1 MAADPITVEVL
12 RSALPA
18 IADEM
23 SYVLKRTSYNMM
35 IFEVGDYSCA
45 ILDKEG
51 NLLAQNG
58 GGVSHFLADMGVV
71 IRDGVER
78 IKNFAPGDVILMN
91 HQQVCGQHLNNI
103 CVYTPFFWQGEL
115 YGFTII
121 RAHWI
126 DVGGYSTGFGAGSA
140 ASDPW
145 LEGLQFNQLKIY
157 KAGQPNEELLAV
169 ISDNI
174 RYPESSMGDLDA
186 QITACNLGL
195 KRLEELFQKY
205 GKDTV
210 ADCIQRIFAES
221 EAQCRQVIAEFA
233 DGTYEFETEFDDSAA
248 EKDGPVRIHA
258 KVTVAGSDMTI
269 DLSGCSKERGSGIN
283 GRTLAAPYIAYKA
296 LTSPVDPVN
305 EGSFKA
311 LKVILPEGCFM
322 MAKFPAP
329 MAGWS
334 VALPS
339 VIDAILAAMAPARKA
354 VTPAAHKGAMGDNMT
369 FFGLDQNGKRF
380 VVQSTEGGGWGG
392 RPYEDGPSASCTVC
406 QGDVRNGPIESLEQ
420 RFPII
425 VEQRG
430 MRTDSAGAGQF
441 RGGLGLDVKVRN
453 LVAGR
458 WNITQ
463 TGRHRVP
470 PWGLWGG
477 KSGGKPDRLV
487 RKASEN
493 EWKSV
498 NANWYQV
505 PAESRVIIRSAGGGG
520 WGDPLARDPM
530 RVIEDIRDGMVSV
543 EGAKSEYGVVAKVN
557 GPNGEKGGGLDAIQL
572 DAEATTRLRQEMRGA
587 HAAE

>member
-12 RSALPA
+12 RNALPA

-23 SYVLKRTSYNMM
+23 SHVLKRTSYNMM
-35 IFEVGDYSCA
+35 IYEVGDYSCA
-45 ILDKEG
+45 ILDKAG

-58 GGVSHFLADMGVV
+58 GGVSHFLADLGVV

-78 IKNFAPGDVILMN
+78 IKRFAPGDVILMN
-91 HQQVCGQHLNNI
+91 HQAVCGQHLNNM

-115 YGFTII
+115 FGFTII

-157 KAGQPNEELLAV
+157 EAGKPNETVLAL
-169 ISDNI
+169 IADNI
-174 RYPESSMGDLDA
+174 RYPESSMGDLEA

-195 KRLEELFQKY
+195 KRLEELFAKY
-205 GKDTV
+205 GQATIEDS
-210 ADCIQRIFAES
+210 IEQIFAQT
-221 EAQCRQVIAEFA
+221 EAQCRQVIAEFT
-233 DGTYEFETEFDDSAA
+233 DGSYEFATEFDDSAA
-248 EKDGPVRIHA
+248 ATDGPLKIHV
-258 KVTVAGSDMTI
+258 KVTIAGSDMI
-269 DLSGCSKERGSGIN
+269 VDLSGCSPQRNSGIN

-296 LTSPVDPVN
+296 LTSPVEPVN
-305 EGSFKA
+305 EGSFRA
-311 LKVILPEGCFM
+311 LKVVLPEGSFM

-329 MAGWS
+329 MASWS

-339 VIDAILAAMAPARKA
+339 VIDAILAAMAPARKSM
-354 VTPAAHKGAMGDNMT
+354 TPAAHKGAMGDNMT
-369 FFGLDQNGKRF
+369 FFGTDPATGKRF

-392 RPYEDGPSASCTVC
+392 RPMEDGPSASCTIC

-420 RFPII
+420 RFPIV
-425 VEQRG
+425 VEQRKL
-430 MRTDSAGAGQF
+430 RTDSAGAGQF

-453 LVAGR
+453 FVAGR

-477 KSGGKPDRLV
+477 KDGGKPDRLV
-487 RKASEN
+487 LRAGEN

-520 WGDPLARDPM
+520 WGDPLDRDPM
-530 RVIEDIRDGMVSV
+530 RVIEDIRDGMVSA
-543 EGAKSEYGVVAKVN
+543 EAARAEYGVVAKLN
-557 GPNGEKGGGLDAIQL
+557 GGDGLDAVQL
-572 DAEATTRLRQEMRGA
+572 DRAATEALRRDKRGQRGG
-587 HAAE
+587 

>member
-12 RSALPA
+12 RNALPA

-23 SYVLKRTSYNMM
+23 SHVLKRTSYNMM
-35 IFEVGDYSCA
+35 IYEVGDYSCA
-45 ILDKEG
+45 ILDKDG

-58 GGVSHFLADMGVV
+58 GGVSHFLADLGVV
-71 IRDGVER
+71 IRDGVAR
-78 IKNFAPGDVILMN
+78 IKRFAPGDVILMN
-91 HQQVCGQHLNNI
+91 HQAVCGQHLNNM

-115 YGFTII
+115 FGFTII

-157 KAGQPNEELLAV
+157 EAGKPNETVLAL
-169 ISDNI
+169 IADNI
-174 RYPESSMGDLDA
+174 RYPESSMGDLEA

-195 KRLEELFQKY
+195 KRLEELFAKY
-205 GKDTV
+205 GEATV
-210 ADCIQRIFAES
+210 RDSIKQIFDQT
-221 EAQCRQVIAEFA
+221 EAQCRQVIAEFT
-233 DGTYEFETEFDDSAA
+233 DGTYEFATEFDDSAA
-248 EKDGPVRIHA
+248 ATDGPLKIHV
-258 KVTVAGSDMTI
+258 KVMIAGSDMTV
-269 DLSGCSKERGSGIN
+269 DLSGCSPQRNSGIN

-296 LTSPVDPVN
+296 LTSPVAPVN
-305 EGSFKA
+305 EGSFRA
-311 LKVILPEGCFM
+311 LKVVLPEGNFM

-329 MAGWS
+329 MAAWS

-339 VIDAILAAMAPARKA
+339 VIDAILAAMAPARKSM
-354 VTPAAHKGAMGDNMT
+354 TPAAHKGAMGDNMT
-369 FFGLDQNGKRF
+369 FFGTDPATGKRF

-392 RPYEDGPSASCTVC
+392 RPMEDGPSASCTIC

-425 VEQRG
+425 VEQRKL
-430 MRTDSAGAGQF
+430 RTDSAGAGQF

-453 LVAGR
+453 VVTGR

-477 KSGGKPDRLV
+477 KNGGRPDRLV
-487 RKASEN
+487 LRAGEN

-520 WGDPLARDPM
+520 WGDPLDREPM
-530 RVIEDIRDGMVSV
+530 RVIEDIRDGMVSA
-543 EGAKSEYGVVAKVN
+543 EAAREEYGVVARLDQ
-557 GPNGEKGGGLDAIQL
+557 GQGLDAIQL
-572 DAEATTRLRQEMRGA
+572 DVAATEKLRRDRRAQRGG
-587 HAAE
+587 

>member
-12 RSALPA
+12 RNALPA

-23 SYVLKRTSYNMM
+23 SHVLKRTSYNMM
-35 IFEVGDYSCA
+35 IYEVGDYSCA
-45 ILDKEG
+45 ILDKAG

-58 GGVSHFLADMGVV
+58 GGVSHFLADLGVV
-71 IRDGVER
+71 IRDGVQR
-78 IKNFAPGDVILMN
+78 IKRFAPGDVILMN
-91 HQQVCGQHLNNI
+91 HQAVCGQHLNNM

-115 YGFTII
+115 FGFTII

-157 KAGQPNEELLAV
+157 EAGKPNETVLAL
-169 ISDNI
+169 IADNI
-174 RYPESSMGDLDA
+174 RYPESSMGDLEA

-195 KRLEELFQKY
+195 KRLEELFAKY
-205 GKDTV
+205 GRETV
-210 ADCIQRIFAES
+210 EESIEQIFAQT
-221 EAQCRQVIAEFA
+221 EAQCRQVIAEFT
-233 DGTYEFETEFDDSAA
+233 DGSYEFSTEFDDSAA
-248 EKDGPVRIHA
+248 ATDGPLKIHV
-258 KVTVAGSDMTI
+258 KVTIAGSDMI
-269 DLSGCSKERGSGIN
+269 VDLSGCSPQRNSGIN

-296 LTSPVDPVN
+296 LTSPVEPVN
-305 EGSFKA
+305 EGSFRA
-311 LKVILPEGCFM
+311 LKVVLPEGNFM

-329 MAGWS
+329 MAAWS

-339 VIDAILAAMAPARKA
+339 VIDAILAAMAPARKSM
-354 VTPAAHKGAMGDNMT
+354 TPAAHKGAMGDNMT
-369 FFGLDQNGKRF
+369 FFGTDPATGKRF

-392 RPYEDGPSASCTVC
+392 RPMEDGPSASCTIC

-420 RFPII
+420 RFPIL
-425 VEQRG
+425 VEQRKL
-430 MRTDSAGAGQF
+430 RTDSAGAGQF

-453 LVAGR
+453 FVTGR

-477 KSGGKPDRLV
+477 KDGGKPDRLV
-487 RKASEN
+487 LRAGEN
-493 EWKSV
+493 DWKSV

-520 WGDPLARDPM
+520 WGDPLDRDPM
-530 RVIEDIRDGMVSV
+530 RVIEDIRDGMVSA
-543 EGAKSEYGVVAKVN
+543 EAAREEYGVVAQLN
-557 GPNGEKGGGLDAIQL
+557 RGEGLEAIQL
-572 DAEATTRLRQEMRGA
+572 D
-587 HAAE
+587 HAATEALRREKRVQRGG

>member
-35 IFEVGDYSCA
+35 IYEVGDYSCA

-71 IRDGVER
+71 IRDGVQR
-78 IKNFAPGDVILMN
+78 IKNFAPGDVVLMN
-91 HQQVCGQHLNNI
+91 HQAVCGQHLNNM

-115 YGFTII
+115 FGFTII

-126 DVGGYSTGFGAGSA
+126 DVGGYSTGFGAGMA
-140 ASDPW
+140 AADPW

-157 KAGQPNEELLAV
+157 EAGKPNETVLSL

-195 KRLEELFQKY
+195 KRLDELFTKY

-210 ADCIQRIFAES
+210 IECIDRVFAQS
-221 EAQCRQVIAEFA
+221 EAQCRQVIEEFA
-233 DGTYEFETEFDDSAA
+233 DGSYEFETEFDDSAA
-248 EKDGPVRIHA
+248 AQDGPIRIHA
-258 KVTVAGSDMTI
+258 KVTIAGSDMTI
-269 DLSGCSKERGSGIN
+269 DLSGCSKQRNSAIN
-283 GRTLAAPYIAYKA
+283 ARTLAAPYIAYKA
-296 LTSPVDPVN
+296 LTSPIDPVN

-311 LKVILPEGCFM
+311 LQVILPEGSFM

-329 MAGWS
+329 MASWS
-334 VALPS
+334 TALPS
-339 VIDAILAAMAPARKA
+339 VIDAILAAMAPARKSM
-354 VTPAAHKGAMGDNMT
+354 TPAAHKGAMGDALT
-369 FFGLDQNGKRF
+369 FFGNDPKTGKRF

-392 RPYEDGPSASCTVC
+392 RPMEDGPSASCTIC

-420 RFPII
+420 RFPIV
-425 VEQRG
+425 VEQRK
-430 MRTDSAGAGQF
+430 MRTDSGGAGQF
-441 RGGLGLDVKVRN
+441 RGGLGLDVQVRN

-458 WNITQ
+458 WNLPQ

-477 KSGGKPDRLV
+477 KTGGKPDRFVLLPG
-487 RKASEN
+487 EN
-493 EWKSV
+493 EWKTV

-505 PAESRVIIRSAGGGG
+505 PAEARAIIRSAGGGG
-520 WGDPLARDPM
+520 WGDPLDREPS
-530 RVIEDIRDGMVSV
+530 RVIDDVRDGYVSV
-543 EGAKSEYGVVAKVN
+543 EAARTEYGVVIHRN
-557 GPNGEKGGGLDAIQL
+557 GGVGLDAVAL
-572 DAEATTRLRQEMRGA
+572 DPDATNSLRQEMRAQRGA
-587 HAAE
+587 

>member
-35 IFEVGDYSCA
+35 IYEVGDYSCA
-45 ILDKEG
+45 VLDKEG

-71 IRDGVER
+71 IRDGVKR
-78 IKNFAPGDVILMN
+78 IKTFAPGDVILMN
-91 HQQVCGQHLNNI
+91 HEAVCGQHLNNM
-103 CVYTPFFWQGEL
+103 CVYTPFFWKGEL

-157 KAGQPNEELLAV
+157 KAGVPNEELLAM
-169 ISDNI
+169 IADNI

-205 GKDTV
+205 GEATV
-210 ADCIQRIFAES
+210 AECIERIFAES
-221 EAQCRQVIAEFA
+221 EARSRQVISEFQ
-233 DGTYEFETEFDDSAA
+233 DGTYEFETEFDDSAT
-248 EKDGPVRIHA
+248 ETDGPIRIHVV
-258 KVTVAGSDMTI
+258 VTVAGSDMTI
-269 DLSGCSKERGSGIN
+269 DLSGCSKQRNSGVN
-283 GRTLAAPYIAYKA
+283 ARTLAAPYIAYKA
-296 LTSPVDPVN
+296 LTSPLEPVN
-305 EGSFKA
+305 EGSFRA
-311 LKVILPEGCFM
+311 LNVILPEGSFM
-322 MAKFPAP
+322 MAQFPAP
-329 MAGWS
+329 MAAWS
-334 VALPS
+334 IALPS
-339 VIDAILAAMAPARKA
+339 VIDAILAAMAPARRD

-369 FFGLDQNGKRF
+369 FFGVDQKGNRF
-380 VVQSTEGGGWGG
+380 VVQSSEGGGWGG
-392 RPYEDGPSASCTVC
+392 RPFEDGPSASCTIC

-425 VEQRG
+425 VEKR
-430 MRTDSAGAGQF
+430 MLRTDSGGAGAF
-441 RGGLGLDVKVRN
+441 RGGLGLDVQVRN
-453 LVAGR
+453 LVEGR
-458 WNITQ
+458 WNIPQ
-463 TGRHRVP
+463 SGRHRVP

-477 KSGGKPDRLV
+477 KTGGRTDRLV
-487 RKASEN
+487 QKAGEN

-498 NANWYQV
+498 NANWYPV
-505 PAESRVIIRSAGGGG
+505 PTESRVIIRSAGGGG
-520 WGDPLARDPM
+520 WGNPLDRDPTG
-530 RVIEDIRDGMVSV
+530 VIEDVRDGVVSTD
-543 EGAKSEYGVVAKVN
+543 AARSEYGVVVHA
-557 GPNGEKGGGLDAIQL
+557 PNDRPDAVKLD
-572 DAEATTRLRQEMRGA
+572 EAATENLRRQMRGA
-587 HAAE
+587 S